1 MSARFT
7 GKDDPARRTGATEK
21 MQERAEVT
29 RRAVLATAAVLFE
42 QHGYVGTSIS
52 DVARTSGYTSG
63 AIYFHFGSKEGLA
76 RSVLEA
82 HFAEW
87 PRFVEYWESRDAP
100 VLQRLVGLS
109 LAVAREFRDN
119 VIVRAGNRLWSER
132 RTIPVSLPRPFVGW
146 IDATSRILTAAG
158 EAGELAPGTDA
169 ERTARVLVSSF
180 FGTHTVSDALNERR
194 NIEEA
199 VSDLWILLLPGLQA
213 SPTDPAKCLAGAR
226 GLLAESLASAAPTV
240 K

>member
-1 MSARFT
+1 
-7 GKDDPARRTGATEK
+7 

-76 RSVLEA
+76 RGVLEA

-87 PRFVEYWESRDAP
+87 PRYVERWESLDAP
-100 VLQRLVGLS
+100 VLDRLVGLS

-146 IDATSRILTAAG
+146 IDAAARMLTCA
-158 EAGELAPGTDA
+158 EEVGELAPGTDV
-169 ERTARVLVSSF
+169 ERTARVLVSCF
-180 FGTHTVSDALNERR
+180 FGTHTVSDALNDRR

-199 VSDLWILLLPGLQA
+199 VSDLWMLLLPGLQA
-213 SPTDPAKCLAGAR
+213 APVDPAKCLDGAGR
-226 GLLAESLASAAPTV
+226 LLAESRGRPAPSV

>member
-1 MSARFT
+1 
-7 GKDDPARRTGATEK
+7 
-21 MQERAEVT
+21 MQERAEAT

-87 PRFVEYWESRDAP
+87 PRYVERWESQDAP
-100 VLQRLVGLS
+100 VLDRLVGLS

-132 RTIPVSLPRPFVGW
+132 KTIPVSLPRPFVGW
-146 IDATSRILTAAG
+146 IDVTARMLTAAAD
-158 EAGELAPGTDA
+158 AGELAPGMDP
-169 ERTARVLVSSF
+169 ERAARVLVSSF
-180 FGTHTVSDALNERR
+180 FGTHTVSDALNDRR
-194 NIEEA
+194 NVEEA
-199 VSDLWILLLPGLQA
+199 VTDLWLMLLPGLQSA
-213 SPTDPAKCLAGAR
+213 PTDPVRCLEGAR
-226 GLLAESLASAAPTV
+226 ALLEASRGRIAPV
-240 K
+240 

>member
-1 MSARFT
+1 
-7 GKDDPARRTGATEK
+7 
-21 MQERAEVT
+21 MQERAEAT

-76 RSVLEA
+76 RGVLEA

-87 PRFVEYWESRDAP
+87 PRFVERWESQEGP
-100 VLQRLVGLS
+100 VLDRLVGLS

-132 RTIPVSLPRPFVGW
+132 RSIPVSLPRPFVGW
-146 IDATSRILTAAG
+146 IDVASHMLAAAAQ
-158 EAGELAPGTDA
+158 AGELAPGVDA
-169 ERTARVLVSSF
+169 ERAARVLVSSF
-180 FGTHTVSDALNERR
+180 FGVHTVSDALDDRR

-199 VSDLWILLLPGLQA
+199 VSDLWTMLLPGLQA
-213 SPTDPAKCLAGAR
+213 APVDPAKCLEGAR
-226 GLLAESLASAAPTV
+226 TLLGAPREWPAPSV

>member
-1 MSARFT
+1 
-7 GKDDPARRTGATEK
+7 
-21 MQERAEVT
+21 MQERAEAT

-42 QHGYVGTSIS
+42 QHGYVGASIS

-76 RSVLEA
+76 RGVLEA

-87 PRFVEYWESRDAP
+87 PRYVERWESQEGP
-100 VLQRLVGLS
+100 VLDRLVGLS
-109 LAVAREFRDN
+109 FAVAREFRDN

-146 IDATSRILTAAG
+146 IDAAAHMLTAAAQ
-158 EAGELAPGTDA
+158 AGELAPGVDA
-169 ERTARVLVSSF
+169 ERAARVLVSSF
-180 FGTHTVSDALNERR
+180 FGVHTVSDALDDRR

-199 VSDLWILLLPGLQA
+199 VSDLWMMLLPGLQA
-213 SPTDPAKCLAGAR
+213 APVDPVKCLEGAR
-226 GLLAESLASAAPTV
+226 KLLAATRGWPAPSV
-240 K
+240 N

>member
-1 MSARFT
+1 
-7 GKDDPARRTGATEK
+7 

-29 RRAVLATAAVLFE
+29 RRAVLATAALLFE

-76 RSVLEA
+76 RGVLEA

-87 PRFVEYWESRDAP
+87 PRYVECWESQDAP
-100 VLQRLVGLS
+100 VLDRLVGLS

-132 RTIPVSLPRPFVGW
+132 RIIPVALPRPFVGW
-146 IDATSRILTAAG
+146 IDVTARMLTAAAA
-158 EAGELAPGTDA
+158 AGELAPGVDA

-180 FGTHTVSDALNERR
+180 FGTHTVSDALNDRR
-194 NIEEA
+194 NIEDA
-199 VSDLWILLLPGLQA
+199 VSDLWTLLLPGLQA
-213 SPTDPAKCLAGAR
+213 APVDAAKCLAGAR
-226 GLLAESLASAAPTV
+226 TLLAATRGRPAPSM

>member
-1 MSARFT
+1 
-7 GKDDPARRTGATEK
+7 
-21 MQERAEVT
+21 MQERAEAT

-76 RSVLEA
+76 RGVLEA

-87 PRFVEYWESRDAP
+87 PRFVERWESQEGP
-100 VLQRLVGLS
+100 VLDRLVGLS
-109 LAVAREFRDN
+109 FAVAREFRDN

-132 RTIPVSLPRPFVGW
+132 RSIPVSLPRPFVGW
-146 IDATSRILTAAG
+146 IDVASHMLAAAAQ
-158 EAGELAPGTDA
+158 AGELAPGVDA
-169 ERTARVLVSSF
+169 ERAARVLVSSF
-180 FGTHTVSDALNERR
+180 FGVHTVSDALDDRR

-199 VSDLWILLLPGLQA
+199 VSDLWMMLLPGLQA
-213 SPTDPAKCLAGAR
+213 APIDPAKCLEGAR
-226 GLLAESLASAAPTV
+226 TLLGAPREWPAPSV

>member
-1 MSARFT
+1 
-7 GKDDPARRTGATEK
+7 

-76 RSVLEA
+76 RGVLEA

-87 PRFVEYWESRDAP
+87 PRYVEHWESQNAP
-100 VLQRLVGLS
+100 VLDRLVGLS

-146 IDATSRILTAAG
+146 IDATARMLTAAT
-158 EAGELAPGTDA
+158 EAGELAPGVDA
-169 ERTARVLVSSF
+169 ERAARVLVASF
-180 FGTHTVSDALNERR
+180 FGTHTVSDALDDRR
-194 NIEEA
+194 NIEDA
-199 VSDLWILLLPGLQA
+199 VSDLWMMLLPGLQA
-213 SPTDPAKCLAGAR
+213 APVDPASCLERARKLLAGTR
-226 GLLAESLASAAPTV
+226 GQAAAAALSHED
-240 K
+240 